1 VALCRPLPCPPHP
14 NAWVPSTLQ
23 GFVPQTQLAKAMTQ
37 HKDRYRFHVHV
48 DPAGK
53 FTQGKSV
60 AEDFARHSI
69 DFAEFKVCFF
79 PNPVPP
85 VGNVPQPLPSR
96 RGVFFLIFFFIHE
109 CCAGHHAPCNTN

>member
-1 VALCRPLPCPPHP
+1 MALCRPLPCPPHP
-14 NAWVPSTLQ
+14 NAWVPSILQ

-69 DFAEFKVCFF
+69 DYAEFKVCFF
-79 PNPVPP
+79 PTPFLRSVTFPNPFHPD
-85 VGNVPQPLPSR
+85 
-96 RGVFFLIFFFIHE
+96 GVFFFSFFFSFFFHPRVLR
-109 CCAGHHAPCNTN
+109 GPPRTL